1 MCEHACVTKKAAI
14 YVLPR
19 ALAMGEA
26 GNHYIKGWE
35 PKDEKRLDTIKQDV
49 PHEFTKT
56 KLSEKSAIDS
66 LNDESGL

>member
-1 MCEHACVTKKAAI
+1 M
-14 YVLPR
+14 PR

-26 GNHYIKGWE
+26 GNHYIKGWD
-35 PKDEKRLDTIKQDV
+35 PKDEQRLESIKKEV
-49 PHEFTKT
+49 PHELTKT